1 MAIFSVKDMTFKYPG
16 QSNAVL
22 KNINFEIAEG
32 EFVIICGSSGSGKTT
47 LLRNLK
53 PIIAPHG
60 SLEGEILFRGVSV
73 SQMSQKEQCAKIGYV
88 LQNPDS
94 QLITDKVWH
103 ELAFG
108 MESQGV
114 AAERIRLRTAEMAS
128 FFNIQTW
135 FNKDV
140 SKLSGGQKQLLNLA
154 SVMTVQPD
162 VLILDE
168 PVSQLDPIAAGEF
181 MQTLHKL
188 NRELGTTVIITEHRL
203 EEALSMTDKVLVLD
217 DGKLIANGF
226 PSNVVLEL
234 QRREHPIFEAM
245 PAPMRAAAMLDDEG
259 IFAVDHRG
267 KMCLP
272 MDVREGREW
281 LNQVMSG
288 IEHGIKSLPEVR
300 KELSGARPCLEAKD
314 VWFKY
319 DRNGDD
325 VIKGLF
331 FKAYP
336 GELLCIVG
344 GNGTGK
350 TTAVNLAAGIRK
362 PYRGKINRIGKC
374 AVLPQNPQTVF
385 VKESVGDDLL
395 EVMNTQDETA
405 EQRIKQVAETT
416 DIVHLLDMHPYDLS
430 GGEQQRAALAKVLLT
445 QPDILFLDEPTKG
458 LDNFYKKKLAD
469 IIGKLKT
476 QGIAVV
482 MVSHDIEFC
491 GRYADR
497 CGMFFDGKIIT
508 ENTPRTFFS
517 GNSFYTTAANRMSR
531 HIFENAVTAED
542 VVTLVKANMARE
554 AMTAEDKAESKTI
567 HVDSPGNN
575 DKKRHFVLSV
585 SNDVKPLKI
594 NNNMKNI
601 KREKVL
607 KKHVETEGNVAVDSN
622 AKKNRKYMIC
632 MDIVF
637 IALAVFTT
645 FAGFYIFDNQKYLAV
660 GVLITIYSMIPFFVG
675 FERRKPKGREI
686 VILAVMIALAVASR
700 AAFFMVP
707 NFKPVLAIVII
718 AGVALGR
725 EAGFMI
731 GAMAAFVSNFL
742 FGQGPWTPWQMLAM
756 ALGGYLAGLVFHRL
770 GNKVNR
776 WLLAL
781 FGIFTAFFLYGGI
794 VDLWTILVMTHEPN
808 LATAVAVYTAAVPF
822 NLIHAVATGIFIL
835 LLAKPIISKVER
847 VKVKYGMAVYDKFNK
862 KGEVKYE

>member
-1 MAIFSVKDMTFKYPG
+1 MAIYSVKDLTFRYPG

-22 KNINFEIAEG
+22 ENINFEVEAG

-73 SQMSQKEQCAKIGYV
+73 LQMSQQKQCAKIGYV

-114 AAERIRLRTAEMAS
+114 SAETIRLRTAEMAS

-140 SKLSGGQKQLLNLA
+140 NKLSGGQKQLLNLA

-168 PVSQLDPIAAGEF
+168 PVSQLDPIAASEF
-181 MQTLHKL
+181 MRTLHKL
-188 NRELGTTVIITEHRL
+188 NRELGTTVILTEHRL
-203 EEALSMTDKVLVLD
+203 EEVLSMADKVIVLD
-217 DGKLIANGF
+217 DGKMIANSS
-226 PSNVVLEL
+226 PSMVGLEL
-234 QRREHPIFEAM
+234 KNREHPMFEAM
-245 PAPMRAAAMLDDEG
+245 PAPMRSSAMLISEG
-259 IFAVDHRG
+259 ISVKDCQG
-267 KMCLP
+267 KLNIP

-281 LNQVMSG
+281 LNQVMTG
-288 IEHGIKSLPEVR
+288 IEPDIKALSEVS
-300 KELSGARPCLEAKD
+300 KEFSGARPCLEAKD

-319 DRNGDD
+319 DRNGEDI
-325 VIKGLF
+325 IKGLS

-362 PYRGKINRIGKC
+362 PYRGKIKSVGKS

-385 VKESVGDDLL
+385 VKDNVRDDLL
-395 EVMNTQDETA
+395 EIMSRQDETA
-405 EQRIKQVAETT
+405 EHHIKRIAEIT
-416 DIVHLLDMHPYDLS
+416 DIMHLLDMHPYDLS

-458 LDNFYKKKLAD
+458 LDNLYKKKLAD
-469 IIGKLKT
+469 IIRALKN
-476 QGIAVV
+476 QGITVV

-508 ENTPRTFFS
+508 ENTPRAFFS

-542 VVTLVKANMARE
+542 LAALV
-554 AMTAEDKAESKTI
+554 MTNLTGKSMIIEDGADSETIDFDSTENGDRKPFFELSGSDDVNSSK
-567 HVDSPGNN
+567 
-575 DKKRHFVLSV
+575 
-585 SNDVKPLKI
+585 SNDNI
-594 NNNMKNI
+594 KNI
-601 KREKVL
+601 KRVQPTKEF
-607 KKHVETEGNVAVDSN
+607 VETAENLTED
-622 AKKNRKYMIC
+622 NRIKANHRRMIC
-632 MDIVF
+632 TDIIF
-637 IALAVFTT
+637 IAMAVFTT

-660 GVLITIYSMIPFFVG
+660 GVLITIYSMIPLFVG
-675 FERRKPKGREI
+675 FERRKPKGG
-686 VILAVMIALAVASR
+686 
-700 AAFFMVP
+700 
-707 NFKPVLAIVII
+707 K
-718 AGVALGR
+718 
-725 EAGFMI
+725 
-731 GAMAAFVSNFL
+731 
-742 FGQGPWTPWQMLAM
+742 
-756 ALGGYLAGLVFHRL
+756 
-770 GNKVNR
+770 
-776 WLLAL
+776 
-781 FGIFTAFFLYGGI
+781 
-794 VDLWTILVMTHEPN
+794 
-808 LATAVAVYTAAVPF
+808 
-822 NLIHAVATGIFIL
+822 
-835 LLAKPIISKVER
+835 
-847 VKVKYGMAVYDKFNK
+847 
-862 KGEVKYE
+862 